1 MARTGRSRAARS
13 AVAATLLVGG
23 LTALQLAPGP
33 LGAGEAA
40 ASLVPYAGCE
50 ELVEGTRA
58 ELRRATTSGASSGG
72 VGVLRAEAAATATA
86 ADAAVAPGPTGTNLQ
101 ERGVDE
107 PDVAK
112 LAGDLLVSVGSGG
125 LHVVRAGPSPEL
137 LATLALPGG
146 GLDASELLLVGDRAL
161 VLEQGHTDLPE
172 PVGRGPAAVL
182 SLPVASTTTLHLAD
196 LSDPDAPR
204 WLERWQVDGAYVS
217 ARLVDGTVRL
227 VTRSVPTTTAD
238 RLTVDDVVPQAEHQD
253 AAGAVR
259 SSPAVDCADVS
270 SSPGARGGALVL
282 VTTLRPADGL
292 APVDS
297 DAVAV
302 DGDLVHAS
310 ADRLVVATS
319 RWGTGPADR
328 AQEVSTELHAFDTT
342 RADRTTYVGSG
353 SVAGSVPGRWAL
365 SWHEGALRVTST
377 SSDGTSTSSV
387 SVLRERDG
395 ALRQVG
401 RLDGLGPDEQVQA
414 VRYFGDVG
422 VVVTF
427 RLTDPLYVLDL
438 ADPARPALLGELA
451 VPGFSA
457 YLHPLGDGLLLSV
470 GMEADAAT
478 GQTTGMQASVFD
490 LRDLARPVQVS
501 RLQLGEAYSD
511 VLGDSRAFGH
521 DPARR
526 LAVLPLISAAGRSS
540 ALGIAVGEDGA
551 LREAGRL
558 AAPGGG
564 VQRVLL
570 GGDHVYAVGDG
581 GVVAATADELRRTG
595 SARFG

>member
-1 MARTGRSRAARS
+1 MARTGRSRAARG
-13 AVAATLLVGG
+13 AVAATLLIGG

-33 LGAGEAA
+33 LGAGPAA
-40 ASLVPYAGCE
+40 ASLVPYAGCGP
-50 ELVEGTRA
+50 LVEA
-58 ELRRATTSGASSGG
+58 FRATLYDPAAGPDDRAVPTSIA
-72 VGVLRAEAAATATA
+72 AEAVAT
-86 ADAAVAPGPTGTNLQ
+86 DRAVAPGPTGTNLQ
-101 ERGVDE
+101 EQGVDE

-112 LAGDLLVSVGSGG
+112 VAGDLLVSVGTGG
-125 LHVVRAGPSPEL
+125 LHVVRTGPAPEL
-137 LATLALPGG
+137 LATLALPDVASYG
-146 GLDASELLLVGDRAL
+146 SELLLVGDRAL
-161 VLEQGHTDLPE
+161 VVEQGYAGLPA
-172 PVGRGPAAVL
+172 PARRGPATL

-196 LSDPDAPR
+196 LGDPAAPR
-204 WLERWQVDGAYVS
+204 WLERWQVDGSYVS

-227 VTRSVPTTTAD
+227 VTRSSPTTTAAE
-238 RLTVDDVVPQAEHQD
+238 LTIEGVLPQTQHR
-253 AAGAVR
+253 GAWDGVR
-259 SSPAVDCADVS
+259 SGPAVGCADVS
-270 SSPGARGGALVL
+270 SSPGAGGGALVL
-282 VTTLRPADGL
+282 VTTLRPAEGL

-319 RWGTGPADR
+319 RWGTGALGRPE
-328 AQEVSTELHAFDTT
+328 QVGTELHAFDTT
-342 RADRTTYVGSG
+342 RPDRTTYVGSG

-377 SSDGTSTSSV
+377 RWEGVSTSSL
-387 SVLRERDG
+387 SVLQERDG

-414 VRYFGDVG
+414 VRYLGDVG

-438 ADPARPALLGELA
+438 ADHARPALLGELA
-451 VPGFSA
+451 VPGFST
-457 YLHPLGDGLLLSV
+457 YLHPLGDGQLLGV

-501 RLQLGEAYSD
+501 RLQLGDASSD
-511 VLGDSRAFGH
+511 ALGDSRAFGY

-526 LAVLPLISAAGRSS
+526 LAVLPRTAPAGRPS
-540 ALGIAVGEDGA
+540 ARGITVGADGV

-558 AAPGGG
+558 ASPGGG

-570 GGDHVYAVGDG
+570 GGEHVYAVGDG
-581 GVVAATADELRRTG
+581 GVVAGTADDLRRTG
-595 SARFG
+595 SVSFD